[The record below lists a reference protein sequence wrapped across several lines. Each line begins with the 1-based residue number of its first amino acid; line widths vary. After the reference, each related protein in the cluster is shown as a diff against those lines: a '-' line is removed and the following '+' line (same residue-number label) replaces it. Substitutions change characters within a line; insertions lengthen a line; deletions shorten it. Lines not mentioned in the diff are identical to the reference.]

1 MFWSSISNR
10 FRSPIIVGPRML
22 KFNNKTD
29 QRIYSVSIGN
39 NNWKR
44 SSRLFD
50 VQNIMIVDF
59 TGLGRQMLR
68 KRHPAKYFSRTAQ
81 KCVKIDPHLRSCT
94 GTFIVAVPVF
104 HRPLKLFLHNSAS
117 ACNMSTL
124 FCMAA

>member
-1 MFWSSISNR
+1 MRCFESSISNR
-10 FRSPIIVGPRML
+10 FRSSIIVGPRML

-59 TGLGRQMLR
+59 TG
-68 KRHPAKYFSRTAQ
+68 
-81 KCVKIDPHLRSCT
+81 
-94 GTFIVAVPVF
+94 
-104 HRPLKLFLHNSAS
+104 
-117 ACNMSTL
+117 
-124 FCMAA
+124 